1 MADADKDEP
10 AEPSRA
16 HSDNP
21 VKSLVDRVRAEAPG
35 LVASGRGKAANSDEA
50 GSADEAGAASV
61 SEPAA
66 DTNHESASDLLAQ
79 AIADVASHYGEHVA
93 VASLT
98 AGLALVKGRL
108 PREHADDAA
117 ARVSLTAQ
125 ALRSDPLKLNDIE
138 LPVLVFM
145 RDGGVEILWR
155 LTRDEKGKAIA
166 ASLSAPGLKQ
176 TPVDVPA
183 SELKAAATGD
193 IMKLKPASGMD
204 ERGESAI
211 PVPQGNWF
219 LSAFRDS
226 RHIYAEAIGATIA
239 INVLALAMPLFSM
252 NIYDR
257 VLPNAAEATLWAL
270 AIGVML
276 AIAFDFIIRTLRA
289 HFVDAA
295 SRRADV
301 KLSALIYGRLLG
313 ARLSLRPSSA
323 GVRANTMREFETL
336 REFFNSATLTAFGD
350 LPFLILFLVVI
361 WIVAGPLVFVVAA
374 AIPIVLIAGWLTQRA
389 LHKLIL
395 SSFQETAQKNAVVV
409 ETIIGME
416 AIKAAGAESWAAQ
429 KWERSVAEH
438 IRTGLEIRQ
447 VSNLGQHV
455 VQAIQTL
462 VQVVVVIA
470 GFYLVA
476 AGQITMGALI
486 AATILS
492 GRALAPLAQAA
503 MLLARL
509 NQARIAYQSLSEIV
523 AAPQERVPGAAYLSK
538 TNFDGKVEFENVAFG
553 YAEEAAPALAEFS
566 TTIKPG
572 ERVAFLGGI
581 GSGKTTALKLVQ
593 ALYVPDQGRVLVDG
607 ISVSQID
614 PALLRRNVG
623 LQLQGAEL
631 FHGTI
636 RDNMTI
642 GMPGATDR
650 DILEAAHA
658 AAALDWI
665 TRLPQGFDTLLRERG
680 AGLSGG
686 QRQSVALAR
695 ALLGRPKIMLLD
707 EPTSDMDGRTEQAV
721 INRLKS
727 DMKGRTLILVTH
739 RPALLDLVDRI
750 IVLEQGRKLEDGPK
764 AEVLENLKAITRQR
778 TRKVNIE
785 AKVSRGAK

>member
-1 MADADKDEP
+1 MADADKVEP
-10 AEPSRA
+10 AEPA
-16 HSDNP
+16 EAQHTNP

-35 LVASGRGKAANSDEA
+35 LIASGREKARTASETDDARNAENDADGQVGTQA
-50 GSADEAGAASV
+50 GE
-61 SEPAA
+61 
-66 DTNHESASDLLAQ
+66 DLLAR
-79 AIADVASHYGEHVA
+79 AIADVAAHYGEHIA
-93 VASLT
+93 VTSLT
-98 AGLALVKGRL
+98 AGLALVGGRL
-108 PREHADDAA
+108 PREHAEDAA
-117 ARVSLTAQ
+117 ARVGLTIET
-125 ALRSDPLKLNDIE
+125 LHTDPLGLDDIV

-145 RDGGVEILWR
+145 RDGGVEILWQ
-155 LTRDEKGKAIA
+155 LTRDHKGRAVT
-166 ASLSAPGLKQ
+166 ASLSVPGLRQ
-176 TPVDVPA
+176 SPVEVPA
-183 SELKAAATGD
+183 ADLKSAATGE

-204 ERGESAI
+204 ERGQSAI
-211 PVPQGNWF
+211 PLPQGNWF
-219 LSAFRDS
+219 LKAFRDS
-226 RHIYAEAIGATIA
+226 RHIYAEAIAATIA

-270 AIGVML
+270 AIGVMI
-276 AIAFDFIIRTLRA
+276 AIGFDFLIRTLRA

-350 LPFLILFLVVI
+350 LPFLILFLGVI
-361 WIVAGPLVFVVAA
+361 WVVAGPLVFVVAA

-389 LHKLIL
+389 LHRLIL

-409 ETIIGME
+409 ETIVGME

-438 IRTGLEIRQ
+438 IRTGLEIRR

-492 GRALAPLAQAA
+492 GRALAPLAQSA

-509 NQARIAYQSLSEIV
+509 NQARIAYQSLNEIV
-523 AAPQERVPGAAYLSK
+523 TAPQERTPGAAYLSK
-538 TNFDGKVEFENVAFG
+538 TDFEGRVTFENVGFV
-553 YAEEAAPALAEFS
+553 YAEEAPPALAGFNAV
-566 TTIKPG
+566 IKPG

-593 ALYVPDQGRVLVDG
+593 ALYVPDSGRVLIDG

-623 LQLQGAEL
+623 LLLQGADL

-636 RDNMTI
+636 RENITI
-642 GMPGATDR
+642 GMPGATDSE
-650 DILEAAHA
+650 ILKAAHA

-695 ALLGRPKIMLLD
+695 ALLGRPKVLLLD
-707 EPTSDMDGRTEQAV
+707 EPTSDMDGRTEQTV
-721 INRLKS
+721 INRLRA
-727 DMKGRTLILVTH
+727 DIEDRTLILVTH
-739 RPALLDLVDRI
+739 RPALLELVDRI

-764 AEVLENLKAITRQR
+764 AEVLENLRAITRQR
-778 TRKVNIE
+778 TQNVSVE
-785 AKVSRGAK
+785 AKVGGGAK